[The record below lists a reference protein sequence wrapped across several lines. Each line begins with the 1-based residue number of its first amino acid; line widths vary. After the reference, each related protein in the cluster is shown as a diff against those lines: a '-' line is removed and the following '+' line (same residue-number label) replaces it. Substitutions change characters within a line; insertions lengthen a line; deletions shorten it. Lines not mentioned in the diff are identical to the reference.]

1 MYVWLLDKV
10 ASSPVEVEENV
21 AVRNE
26 MLREQRRNI
35 RGLVTVTATT
45 AAVVPV
51 QEELASNSPTSSRR
65 LNELWTGDEWTLWT
79 QAKGQRLRWEN
90 PHVDTRERPLK

>member
-1 MYVWLLDKV
+1 LLDKV

-65 LNELWTGDEWTLWT
+65 FNVMNEPSEKNSYGYE
-79 QAKGQRLRWEN
+79 
-90 PHVDTRERPLK
+90 HERTSFEIVE